1 MSDEAILNSVM
12 TDTNDSNVE
21 QVTAG
26 TNETTTETQTNET
39 PVQTNEVVENKVEE
53 TTPIPT
59 PKAYTEEQYNQMLY
73 SMKKQLGKSKDKY
86 ESQIANYEKRFSD
99 FENKL
104 NGILNPEKPLRRDDF
119 KSDDEFIEALINNG
133 VEKRWAEKEKRMRE
147 EYEKYETQQREEMQ
161 HRQEL
166 DDGIKK
172 WWPDDEARKKF
183 VSTVQQAFDKGL
195 SQLLEEEQNVMNYL
209 HQTPNQSL
217 VLYELATNP
226 QAVNDVFSIKNPLM
240 RLMAVRDIENRLVA
254 ERNTPKPTQVAPV
267 IEQNGTPEAVKET
280 KPINNL
286 SKPVGK
292 PGTQV
297 DAEPDMFNDED
308 SLMAFIRG
316 N

>member
-21 QVTAG
+21 QV
-26 TNETTTETQTNET
+26 NETNTTETQTNET

-53 TTPIPT
+53 TTPIHT
-59 PKAYTEEQYNQMLY
+59 PKTYTEEEYNQMLY

-119 KSDDEFIEALINNG
+119 KSDDEFIEKLIENG

-166 DDGIKK
+166 DEGIKK

-226 QAVNDVFSIKNPLM
+226 QAVQDVFSIKNPLM

-254 ERNTPKPTQVAPV
+254 ERNAPKPTQVPPV

>member
-21 QVTAG
+21 QV
-26 TNETTTETQTNET
+26 NETNTTETQTNET

-53 TTPIPT
+53 TTQPIPT
-59 PKAYTEEQYNQMLY
+59 PKTYTEEEYNQMLY

-119 KSDDEFIEALINNG
+119 KSDDEFIEKLIENG

-166 DDGIKK
+166 DEGIKK

-240 RLMAVRDIENRLVA
+240 RLMAVRDMENRLVA
-254 ERNTPKPTQVAPV
+254 ERNAPKPTQVPPV

>member
-21 QVTAG
+21 QV
-26 TNETTTETQTNET
+26 NETTETTETQTNET

-59 PKAYTEEQYNQMLY
+59 PKTYTEEEYNQMLY

-119 KSDDEFIEALINNG
+119 KTDDEFIEKLIENG

-166 DDGIKK
+166 DEGIKK

-226 QAVNDVFSIKNPLM
+226 QAVQDVFSIKNPLM

-254 ERNTPKPTQVAPV
+254 ERNAPKPTQVAPV

>member
-1 MSDEAILNSVM
+1 M
-12 TDTNDSNVE
+12 TDEEIINNVTSE
-21 QVTAG
+21 
-26 TNETTTETQTNET
+26 ETPVVEQTNET
-39 PVQTNEVVENKVEE
+39 PVEETKVEQNNVE
-53 TTPIPT
+53 PTKVEPIAEPPT
-59 PKAYTEEQYNQMLY
+59 EKMYSQSEYDKMVYSFRKQMGKA
-73 SMKKQLGKSKDKY
+73 KDKWT
-86 ESQIANYEKRFSD
+86 EQINNYEKRFKD
-99 FENKL
+99 FDDKL
-104 NGILNPEKPLRRDDF
+104 NKITNPEKPLRRDDF

-166 DDGIKK
+166 DEGIKK

-226 QAVNDVFSIKNPLM
+226 QAVQDVFSIKNPLM

-254 ERNTPKPTQVAPV
+254 ERNAPKPTQVPPV

>member
-1 MSDEAILNSVM
+1 M
-12 TDTNDSNVE
+12 TDEEIINNVTSE
-21 QVTAG
+21 
-26 TNETTTETQTNET
+26 ETPAVEQTNEA
-39 PVQTNEVVENKVEE
+39 PVEE
-53 TTPIPT
+53 T
-59 PKAYTEEQYNQMLY
+59 KVEQTTNVEPQVQPVAEPPAEKMY
-73 SMKKQLGKSKDKY
+73 SQSEYDKMVYSFRKQLGKSKDKY

-119 KSDDEFIEALINNG
+119 KSDDEFIEKLIENG
-133 VEKRWAEKEKRMRE
+133 VEKRWAEKEKLMRE
-147 EYEKYETQQREEMQ
+147 EYEKYEAQQKEEYE
-161 HRQEL
+161 HRKEL
-166 DDGIKK
+166 DEGINK
-172 WWPDDEARKKF
+172 WWPNAEERKKF
-183 VSTVQQAFDKGL
+183 VETVQGAFDKGL
-195 SQLLEEEQNVMNYL
+195 SKLLEEEQNVMNYL

-226 QAVNDVFSIKNPLM
+226 NAVQEVFSIKNPLM

-254 ERNTPKPTQVAPV
+254 ARNAPKPQVATAPQQTQAL
-267 IEQNGTPEAVKET
+267 EQPANAEQ

-297 DAEPDMFNDED
+297 DAEPDMFSNED
-308 SLMAFIRG
+308 SLLSFIRG